1 MNRNTAVLLFF
12 GTCVILG
19 ILVLLNILPSLAG
32 AIIFAVA
39 LVAFGLLSRGF
50 KK

>member
-1 MNRNTAVLLFF
+1 MSRNKAVLLFF
-12 GTCVILG
+12 GTCVILAL
-19 ILVLLNILPSLAG
+19 LVLLNIIPSVAG